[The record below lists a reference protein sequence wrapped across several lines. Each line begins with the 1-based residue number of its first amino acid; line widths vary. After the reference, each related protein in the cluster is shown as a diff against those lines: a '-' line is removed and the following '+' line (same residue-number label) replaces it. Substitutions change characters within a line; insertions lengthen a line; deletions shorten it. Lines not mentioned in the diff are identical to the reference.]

1 MSKKP
6 YEKPEAVLIDKP
18 SYDELVNMLDKS
30 NRTLNEYKKEVK
42 KAHKAI
48 KESNEALLTS
58 IKNTDTANDKYVR
71 ALADYQNLQR
81 ISSERIANSKNDG
94 KISIIKQLLPI
105 MDNFERAKES
115 GEVSEGI
122 ELVYNLLV
130 NMLKNNDVT
139 EINPKAWDNF
149 DDTVHEA
156 VASIPGSDDTKNTIA
171 FVQQK
176 GYKVGDKVIR
186 YAKVG
191 VYVN

>member
-94 KISIIKQLLPI
+94 KIYIIKQLLPI

-115 GEVSEGI
+115 GELSEGI
-122 ELVYNLLV
+122 ELVYNLFM
-130 NMLKNNDVT
+130 NMLKSNDVT
-139 EINPKAWDNF
+139 EINPNTWDNF

>member
-58 IKNTDTANDKYVR
+58 IKNTDTANDKYLR

-81 ISSERIANSKNDG
+81 ISNERIANSKNDG
-94 KISIIKQLLPI
+94 KIYIIKQLLTI

-115 GEVSEGI
+115 GELSEGI

-130 NMLKNNDVT
+130 NMLKSNDVT
-139 EINPKAWDNF
+139 EINPNTWDTF

>member
-58 IKNTDTANDKYVR
+58 IKNTDTANDKYLR

-81 ISSERIANSKNDG
+81 ISNERIANSKNDG
-94 KISIIKQLLPI
+94 KIYIIKQLLTI
-105 MDNFERAKES
+105 MDNFERAKAS
-115 GEVSEGI
+115 GELSEGI

-130 NMLKNNDVT
+130 NMLKSNDVT
-139 EINPKAWDNF
+139 EINPNTWDTF

-176 GYKVGDKVIR
+176 GYKVGDKVIT

>member
-58 IKNTDTANDKYVR
+58 IKNTDTANDKYLR

-81 ISSERIANSKNDG
+81 ISNERIANSKNDG
-94 KISIIKQLLPI
+94 KIYIIKQLLTI
-105 MDNFERAKES
+105 MDNFERAKAS
-115 GEVSEGI
+115 GELSEGI

-130 NMLKNNDVT
+130 NMLKSNDVT
-139 EINPKAWDNF
+139 EINPNTWDTF